1 MTNTTAACEKT
12 PAAEERHHY
21 YTWLEDYL
29 ERLEGKEAFR
39 AFQDSHGSMPEYY
52 ALVASLAA

>member
-1 MTNTTAACEKT
+1 MTNTTAAYENKIH
-12 PAAEERHHY
+12 AEEERHCY
-21 YTWLEDYL
+21 SWLEDYL

-39 AFQDSHGSMPEYY
+39 AFQDSSCSRPEYY